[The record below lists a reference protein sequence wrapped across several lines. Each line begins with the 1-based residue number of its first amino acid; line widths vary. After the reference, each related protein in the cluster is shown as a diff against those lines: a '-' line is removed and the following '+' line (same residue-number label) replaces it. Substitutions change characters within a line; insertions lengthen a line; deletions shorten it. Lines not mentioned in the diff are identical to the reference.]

1 MPNPN
6 ITVIGSGLA
15 AQLLI
20 KSIRQHNPDCSISMI
35 TQDQGDFY
43 SKPLLSTALT
53 KGTPPAD
60 LPTATGEAVAAQYDV
75 HLMPSTTVT
84 AIDRTA
90 RTLRLLT
97 PEGIQTHTYDT
108 LVLACGATPK
118 PAPIESKRLFSI
130 NDLTAYQAFRAALK
144 PGQHVSI
151 LGAGLVACEFA
162 NDLLNTGY
170 AVDLIAPDDRLLP
183 KVVDPQTSTV
193 LHAALSTLG
202 LKTHLSH
209 TVTHVDDQGQQ
220 TELTLSN
227 GKKHTT
233 DLILSAVGIEAN
245 IALAQSAQLK
255 TNQGIIVNTQLQT
268 SDPHIYALG
277 DCAEFEGRC
286 RFYIAPIL
294 TASKVLAAHLTGQAA
309 SLTYPIMPVIVKTPA
324 LPIVAVP
331 PTEGTIGSWEY
342 QEAPEGRTALF
353 KNTAGDIAGFVLTQQ
368 KIRERSQWIQ
378 AMSTSA

>member
-1 MPNPN
+1 MPNPH
-6 ITVIGSGLA
+6 ITLIGSGLA

-20 KSIRQHNPDCSISMI
+20 KSIRQQNPDCAITMI
-35 TQDQGDFY
+35 TEDQGDFY

-53 KGTPPAD
+53 KGTAPAD
-60 LPTATGEAVAAQYDV
+60 LPTASGEAVATQYNV
-75 HLMPSTTVT
+75 HLMPLTTVT
-84 AIDRTA
+84 AIDTA
-90 RTLRLLT
+90 TQTLTLKT
-97 PEGIQTHTYDT
+97 PNGTQGHPYDT

-118 PAPIESKRLFSI
+118 APPIASQRLFSI
-130 NDLTAYQAFRAALK
+130 NDLTAYHAFRAALK

-170 AVDLIAPDDRLLP
+170 AVDLIAPDERLLP
-183 KVVDPQTSTV
+183 KVVDPQTS
-193 LHAALSTLG
+193 AALHTALTALG
-202 LKTHLSH
+202 LKTHLSQ
-209 TVTHVDDQGQQ
+209 TVTHVDDQNQH
-220 TELTLSN
+220 TTLTLSD

-245 IALAQSAQLK
+245 MALAQSAGLK
-255 TNQGIIVNTQLQT
+255 TNQGIVINDQLQT

-277 DCAEFEGRC
+277 DCAEFEGCC

-294 TASKVLAAHLTGQAA
+294 TASKVLAAHLTGQTAHL
-309 SLTYPIMPVIVKTPA
+309 SYPIMPVIVKTPA

-331 PTEGTIGSWEY
+331 PAEGAVGTWEH
-342 QEAPEGRTALF
+342 QTAPEGQTALF
-353 KNTAGDIAGFVLTQQ
+353 KNSAGDVAGFVLTEQ

>member
-53 KGTPPAD
+53 KGTEPAD

-90 RTLRLLT
+90 RTLTLLT
-97 PEGIQTHTYDT
+97 PDGIQTHTYDT
-108 LVLACGATPK
+108 LILACGATPK

-130 NDLTAYQAFRAALK
+130 NDLTAYQAFRAALQ

-170 AVDLIAPDDRLLP
+170 AVDLMAPDDRLLP
-183 KVVDPQTSTV
+183 KVVDPQTSTA
-193 LHAALSTLG
+193 LHAALTALG
-202 LKTHLSH
+202 LHAHLSC
-209 TVTHVDDQGQQ
+209 TVTDVNDEGPQ
-220 TELTLSN
+220 TELTLSD

-245 IALAQSAQLK
+245 IALAQSAGLK
-255 TNQGIIVNTQLQT
+255 TNEGILVNAQLQT
-268 SDPHIYALG
+268 SDPQIYALG

-294 TASKVLAAHLTGQAA
+294 TASKVLAAHLTGQPA

-331 PTEGTIGSWEY
+331 PTEDAIGSWEY
-342 QEAPEGRTALF
+342 QEAPEGQTALF
-353 KNTAGDIAGFVLTQQ
+353 KNTAGDVAGFVLTQQ

-378 AMSTSA
+378 AMSASA